1 VPGRT
6 GATAV
11 LATKVMGVPSD
22 PVDATLKGFTRWA
35 HDASPKLS
43 GDPDADAEELRLL
56 LGMLRDHVGVD
67 DPAGLGPGDLREL
80 LLRVYPRK
88 VTVLDAEDTAG
99 TVPALRDLLTFLAD
113 TGAVAAKT
121 AERLARELDGVA
133 PQFASAVMDPKN
145 WGTARAIAQAMAAD
159 GVDFGD
165 RDAVDRWI
173 VRHNDRMAAGRA
185 ADGDPLGYPGDNG
198 AGLDGLELGNPDLD
212 DDYGLDDDLEWDDE
226 DVELKEAFGLP
237 DRLPPVRLPAE
248 PELAA
253 MCRTAPL
260 LGRARG
266 LAEWAAPGRDV
277 TWDEE
282 LTAADTVAAAGELGI
297 AVPVTAGAAPEAL
310 PGMPEP
316 PAVTGMQDVPELARL
331 WEIALDVGFLELD
344 VAGTRVEPGEV
355 MGCWPGGTDEEA
367 LDVWSEALASVLGR
381 LEEDAAL
388 DARRGRLL
396 DFTAAGGTLIVM
408 LFLARTAGLPVSE
421 ASDIIREVATAELAP
436 PRAAKVWQSWARRHA
451 DPAEDLLGQLAELGA
466 VSLPDQ
472 PPGQSSGESTDDGPV
487 ARLTPLGTWAIREQ
501 LGDEGVEIPLLPP
514 TGQMTAA
521 DLLAAAE
528 DLDEDETEAET
539 AAWLELRAPDVAA
552 GELLAAAADGGPT
565 ERLLAI
571 EAVNRLGT
579 AAEPAWRDA
588 LGRPELQAYAKIAL
602 TEIAG
607 GEPGVTVLPGLEPE
621 LADLAW
627 LLTDVLAALSDDPD
641 ELPQQLRDSVPPG
654 QEQQVFDAMS
664 RSSHPDAAS
673 VLTLVGQHHPDK
685 RIAKAARRS
694 AYRAASRPKPAR

>member
-1 VPGRT
+1 M
-6 GATAV
+6 
-11 LATKVMGVPSD
+11 VMGVPSD
-22 PVDATLKGFTRWA
+22 RVDATLKGFTRWA
-35 HDASPKLS
+35 SDASPKLS

-67 DPAGLGPGDLREL
+67 DPADLGPGDLREL

-88 VTVLDAEDTAG
+88 VTVLDAEDTAD

-113 TGAVAAKT
+113 TGAVAAK
-121 AERLARELDGVA
+121 AAKQLARELDEVA
-133 PQFASAVMDPKN
+133 PQFAGAVMDPKN
-145 WGTARAIAQAMAAD
+145 WGTARAIAQAMASD

-173 VRHNDRMAAGRA
+173 ARHSDRMTAGRTGDA
-185 ADGDPLGYPGDNG
+185 DPLGHPGEDG
-198 AGLDGLELGNPDLD
+198 GLDDLALGNLDLD
-212 DDYGLDDDLEWDDE
+212 DDFGLDDDVELGDE
-226 DVELKEAFGLP
+226 DVDLKEAFGLP

-253 MCRTAPL
+253 MCRAAPL
-260 LGRARG
+260 LGRARR
-266 LAEWAAPGRDV
+266 LAEWAATGRDV

-282 LTAADTVAAAGELGI
+282 LTAADTVAAARELGI
-297 AVPVTAGAAPEAL
+297 AVPVKAGVAAEAL

-316 PAVTGMQDVPELARL
+316 PAVTSMQDVPELARL

-344 VAGTRVEPGEV
+344 IAGTRVEPGEV

-367 LDVWSEALASVLGR
+367 LDVWSAALASVLGR

-408 LFLARTAGLPVSE
+408 LFLARAAGVPVTE
-421 ASDIIREVATAELAP
+421 ASDLVREVATAELAP
-436 PRAAKVWQSWARRHA
+436 ARAARAWQSWTRGHG
-451 DPAEDLLGQLAELGA
+451 DPAADLLGQLAELGA

-472 PPGQSSGESTDDGPV
+472 PPGQPSGDSSDDGPV
-487 ARLTPLGTWAIREQ
+487 ARLSPLGTWAMREQ
-501 LGDEGVEIPLLPP
+501 LGAEGVEIPLLPP
-514 TGQMTAA
+514 SGQMTAA
-521 DLLAAAE
+521 DLLAATE
-528 DLDEDETEAET
+528 DLDQEETEAET

-552 GELLAAAADGGPT
+552 GELLAAAADGGPA

-571 EAVNRLGT
+571 ETVNRLGM

-588 LGRPELQAYAKIAL
+588 LGRPELRAYAKIAL

-621 LADLAW
+621 LTDLAW
-627 LLTDVLAALSDDPD
+627 LLIDVLAALSDDPD
-641 ELPQQLRDSVPPG
+641 ELEQQIRDSVPPG

-664 RSSHPDAAS
+664 QSPHPDAAS
-673 VLTLVGQHHPDK
+673 ALSLIGQHHPDK

-694 AYRAASRPKPAR
+694 AHRAASRPPAR